1 VDAGEGFA
9 NLGRDEDPKLR
20 LTGVGLVVCDAS
32 LPPSM
37 SCWSASVV
45 EYGTG
50 RKNRPLLLGVPLRVE
65 DATEGGREDELCGLD
80 MTKKSGRLQE

>member
-1 VDAGEGFA
+1 VDAGEGFGY
-9 NLGRDEDPKLR
+9 LGRDEDPEPR
-20 LTGVGLVVCDAS
+20 LTGVGFVVCDAS
-32 LPPSM
+32 LPPSR

-50 RKNRPLLLGVPLRVE
+50 RKNRPLLLCVPLREE

-80 MTKKSGRLQE
+80 MTKKFGRPQE